1 MVVRFATFM
10 GMLKYQTIPS
20 GQLQCN
26 GTLIW
31 DTDSKAAV
39 LIDPTDDPTPFLH
52 FIEAENL
59 QVKAL
64 LLTHGHVD
72 HAASVCRVAK
82 LLQVNPQMHPADM
95 FIYRGI
101 PSHGAMYGIFV
112 EPMDI
117 EPTPLAHNQILE
129 IAPGF
134 QIQVLHTPGHTP
146 GCVVFYVKALALAV
160 VGDTLFRESVG
171 RTDLPGGNYQAL
183 VDSLRNVVYQL
194 PPETIALPGH
204 GPKTSIGHEMK
215 RNAFVRAE

>member
-1 MVVRFATFM
+1 MGYIYENVGRTIRLAILAMVVRFATFM

-112 EPMDI
+112 EPMDV

-134 QIQVLHTPGHTP
+134 QIQVLHTP
-146 GCVVFYVKALALAV
+146 
-160 VGDTLFRESVG
+160 GDTLFRESVG